1 MLDFRTLILGP
12 FSTNCYIVADS
23 DSGEA
28 AVIDP
33 AWDGRA
39 ILLEAQRLGWKISQ
53 LWYTHAHFDHF
64 GGAADLAK
72 ALNTP
77 PIVALHS
84 LDHELWENQGGAPY
98 FGMQIDP
105 GPEPTIDL
113 IHGQVLRLGKTDFEV
128 RHTPGHTPGHVVY
141 YCAKDSLLFC
151 GDLIFHGSV
160 GRTDLPG
167 GDWEALSSSIRE
179 QVFTL
184 PDETQLLSGHGE
196 KSTVG
201 EEKRE
206 NPFVGT

>member
-12 FSTNCYIVADS
+12 VSTNCYIVADS

-39 ILLEAQRLGWKISQ
+39 IFLEAQKPGWKISQ

-113 IHGQVLRLGKTDFEV
+113 IHGQILRLGKTEFEV

-167 GDWEALSSSIRE
+167 GDWEALSSSIME

>member
-12 FSTNCYIVADS
+12 VSTNCYIIADS

-39 ILLEAQRLGWKISQ
+39 ILLEAQKLGWKISQ

-77 PIVALHS
+77 PIVALNS

-105 GPEPTIDL
+105 GPKPMINL
-113 IHGQVLRLGKTDFEV
+113 IHGQVLRLGKTEFEV

-141 YCAKDSLLFC
+141 YCTNDSLLFC

-167 GDWEALSSSIRE
+167 GDWEMLSSSIME

-201 EEKRE
+201 EEKRK

>member
-12 FSTNCYIVADS
+12 VSTNCYIIADS

-28 AVIDP
+28 VVIDP

-39 ILLEAQRLGWKISQ
+39 IFEEAQKLGWKISQ

-105 GPEPTIDL
+105 GPKPTIDL
-113 IHGQVLRLGKTDFEV
+113 IHGQVLRLGKTEFEV

-141 YCAKDSLLFC
+141 YCANDSLLFC

-167 GDWEALSSSIRE
+167 GDWEALSSSIME